1 MRRKRHSFPDG
12 YTFIEIILVVAILG
26 ILLLVSYPSIQNTLE
41 TRNLE
46 NKAREVLTTF
56 QQAKFMAV
64 KYKLKHRVTF
74 DNTQGYWIYFIER
87 ENSAGNWLEVPGS
100 IRRSIPGK
108 YIATINLPNQRV
120 EFTALGTVYN
130 YFLTYTNQH
139 NVSIQ
144 SLSLQAKNQPS
155 TRSII
160 VYAGGSIQYVKS
172 T

>member
-1 MRRKRHSFPDG
+1 MRRKRHFFPGG

-87 ENSAGNWLEVPGS
+87 ENSAGNWLEVPES

-108 YIATINLPNQRV
+108 YIVTVNLPNQRV

-144 SLSLQAKNQPS
+144 SLSLQTKNQPS

-160 VYAGGSIQYVKS
+160 IYAGGSIQYVKS